1 MLLIVD
7 SDEDVVSVLDMDDL
21 VLERV
26 TRDDINNAIHHGV
39 VFENIDCDIVC
50 RHPGAKIV
58 VSSIGLTVVSDS
70 GVESIGVQRSYV
82 FDKLWRMSPFV
93 DTESD
98 FGLKML
104 YVGPYELRL
113 RTFIEGSIY
122 NIDMVYV
129 PSGTCDVYINS
140 QYMLSL
146 GYGYSH
152 FREYG
157 FIGYLKQ
164 DHVLIL
170 SLYEVSFILSKNNL
184 YMCDSSD
191 GDCGS
196 VNDIRK
202 YADKEYTIGDF
213 KRMLLLDE

>member
-26 TRDDINNAIHHGV
+26 TRDDINNAIQHGV

-50 RHPGAKIV
+50 RHPDAKIAISPFSLMV
-58 VSSIGLTVVSDS
+58 ESDS
-70 GVESIGVQRSYV
+70 GVQSIGVQRSYV
-82 FDKLWRMSPFV
+82 FDKLWRMPPFV
-93 DTESD
+93 DTEND
-98 FGLKML
+98 FGLKMS

-113 RTFIEGSIY
+113 RMFIQGSIY
-122 NIDMVYV
+122 DIDMVYMS
-129 PSGTCDVYINS
+129 SGTCDVYINS

-146 GYGYSH
+146 EYGYSN

-170 SLYEVSFILSKNNL
+170 SLYEVSFILSKSNL
-184 YMCDSSD
+184 YLCNSS
-191 GDCGS
+191 GGYWGK
-196 VNDIRK
+196 VYGIMK
-202 YADKEYTIGDF
+202 YEDEEYTIGDF
-213 KRMLLLDE
+213 KRMLLLD